1 MLKGFYLTL
10 LIGPGAPV
18 PAPSVV
24 LDALV
29 GVEVTSSK
37 DRSGFQLTFSVGNRS
52 PLLTTLLP
60 AGYFDPMLTR
70 VMVIVTVAGRPEVLM
85 DGIVTRQELAPSNQ
99 PGQSSLTI
107 TGDDLSVLM
116 DVVEKPDMRYPNMT
130 ANTAVTAILGQ
141 YAALGLIP
149 LVIPPVILD
158 VSMDTKKIPVQRGT
172 DLAYIRLLAARYGYV
187 FYVEP
192 GPAPG
197 TSLAYWGPDVRLPI
211 PQPALNVNLDAQT
224 NVDSLT
230 FSLDGL
236 QKSVYV
242 LNVLDPVNE
251 QISFPVPVPEI
262 SVLRPPLGVRPAI
275 PSKVEFPAGLEKLS
289 ATEAAA
295 RALGLSFASS
305 DSITA
310 SGALDVLRYGRVLR
324 SRQLVGVRGASL
336 AYDGNYYVNS
346 VTHTIKRGDYKQS
359 FQLSRDGLVSLTPK
373 VAV

>member
-10 LIGPGAPV
+10 MIGPGAPI

-24 LDALV
+24 LDALT
-29 GVEVTSSK
+29 GVQVTSSK

-52 PLLTTLLP
+52 PLLATMLP
-60 AGYFDPMLTR
+60 AGYFDPMITR
-70 VMVIVTVAGRPEVLM
+70 VMIVVTVGGAPQVLM

-99 PGQSSLTI
+99 PGQSTLTI

-116 DVVEKPDMRYPNMT
+116 DVVEKPDMRYPHMT
-130 ANTAVTAILGQ
+130 TNTAVTAILGQ
-141 YAALGLIP
+141 YAALGIVP
-149 LVIPPVILD
+149 LVIPPIILD
-158 VSMDTKKIPVQRGT
+158 VSVDSKKIPVQRGT

-197 TSLAYWGPDVRLPI
+197 TSLAYWGPDIRLPI
-211 PQPALNVNLDAQT
+211 PQPALNVNLDAHT

-236 QKSVYV
+236 QKSIYV

-251 QISFPVPVPEI
+251 QITIPVPVPEI
-262 SVLRPPLGVRPAI
+262 SVLRPPLGMRPAI
-275 PSKVEFPAGLEKLS
+275 PAKVQYPAGLEKLS
-289 ATEAAA
+289 ASEAAA

-305 DSITA
+305 DSITG

-359 FQLSRDGLVSLTPK
+359 FQLSRDGLISLTPT
-373 VAV
+373 VAA

>member
-1 MLKGFYLTL
+1 MLKGFHLTL

-18 PAPSVV
+18 PAPPVV
-24 LDALV
+24 LDALA
-29 GVEVTSSK
+29 GVEITSSK

-52 PLLTTLLP
+52 PLLTTMLP

-70 VMVIVTVAGRPEVLM
+70 VMVIVTIAGRPEVLM

-99 PGQSSLTI
+99 PGQSTLTI

-116 DVVEKPDMRYPNMT
+116 DVVEKPDMRYPNMS
-130 ANTAVTAILGQ
+130 ANAAVTAILGQ
-141 YAALGLIP
+141 YAALGVIP

-158 VSMDTKKIPVQRGT
+158 VSVDNKKIPVQLGT

-211 PQPALNVNLDAQT
+211 PQPALNVNLDAHT
-224 NVDSLT
+224 NVDSLS

-236 QKSVYV
+236 QKSVFV

-251 QISFPVPVPEI
+251 QMSFPVPVPEI
-262 SVLRPPLGVRPAI
+262 SVLRPPLGVRPAL
-275 PSKVEFPAGLEKLS
+275 PSKVQFPAGLEKLS

-310 SGALDVLRYGRVLR
+310 SGTLDVLRYGRVLR

-346 VTHTIKRGDYKQS
+346 VTHAIKRGDYKQS

>member
-99 PGQSSLTI
+99 PGQSTLTI